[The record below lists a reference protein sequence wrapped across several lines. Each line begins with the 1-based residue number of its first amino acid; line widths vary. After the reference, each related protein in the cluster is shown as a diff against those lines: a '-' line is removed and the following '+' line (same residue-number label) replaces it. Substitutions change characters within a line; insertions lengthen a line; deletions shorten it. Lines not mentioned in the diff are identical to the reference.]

1 MLKELIRI
9 RHFDRLIFH
18 ICIKQ
23 IYIYIYALKS
33 LSMPFL
39 SGRTVYILDLK
50 EKEERKKIFNGTCE
64 VQAS

>member
-1 MLKELIRI
+1 M
-9 RHFDRLIFH
+9 
-18 ICIKQ
+18 
-23 IYIYIYALKS
+23 LKS